1 MLSGVYATATQAA
14 QTSSPAGAPKTCWAG
29 FDAGTVCGASTYRLW
44 WTLASTG
51 QHLGDA
57 TIAGNETCVEDTP
70 LLVHGQTYIVQVE
83 ATGVS
88 GLQSAPAAV
97 RLVADETPPKPVAQ
111 ETVVIGGLGSGVP
124 PPGRFLSVGCCA
136 RIGWKLWTEPETTVM
151 AYTLCLRRR
160 DNLTQPNQTAT
171 SCLEIPGDVNSV
183 KVQQMGCDCASL
195 NASLLWTLDEDSS
208 YGAVAFSANLSAINA
223 ADLRFT
229 DDAFV
234 LLLGSEHSVPQMD
247 LLPPSAE
254 AEPLCEAAV
263 LAGAVAGIDVKGVLV
278 HPAYKPIKFRWT
290 GVAPEDKY
298 DFCVEKDGS
307 SDVLCTLA
315 VPGAAGSSAVT
326 QALTPGWYRLYA
338 TPAGALTNARLP
350 NATWAVLIDATP
362 PEMGTVRIGGSDY
375 GFWGI
380 GDEVEFS
387 WEPAVDAE
395 SGIELYEA
403 VLVEV
408 GGAKCGERPE
418 DRLAGTEIARLQ
430 IACTNAT
437 AIMQAQLDHGSQY
450 RVVLYATNGAGL
462 RSASSSLD
470 FVVELSFGSASL
482 GKVTAIDIDNVTA
495 REAITYAHLD
505 SRYDWPY
512 SAEPVLRTA
521 IQFEVQLEGQ
531 GAYQLDADD
540 KRSEAELGI
549 RAEDFE
555 LPDAP
560 ISSLHLFTFAVTLA
574 PQEGENST
582 VPALPV
588 NVTRSTSV
596 LQSRYYVTD
605 AWAEQEA
612 EMNQVR
618 IGVAGSACCAHGKPE
633 LPKGKGLSHDAFLT
647 GRNDASDLS
656 GAAMIGPETLGLPD
670 GRRIL
675 TLNLSDSSAGFGDVN
690 FSSGCAAG
698 VTALHSLGPS
708 GFVVQACGLL
718 SVFTSVGGLGGAG
731 APLVE
736 LSISALA
743 GCALPSLLLSAA
755 GTDLFAWS
763 ACTATAGNLHR
774 LVLDGGT
781 SWVAVETA
789 FTRQNLACE
798 GCLSA
803 RGALMAVGHSTSCAA
818 AAGSVKLYQKGG
830 NGAWAVAATLT
841 TSVAALDMSGVCTF
855 GRTVLLAD
863 AAVLVVGVPDAH
875 GGAGRVL
882 VYDISTPASPV
893 LRCTWAGS
901 KHQWRYGQ
909 SLASVGSLG
918 SGLVQ
923 LAIGSLGMPAVVV
936 RQIVKDANNAVEC
949 VANAAIDGIT
959 IPTVNYPPP
968 SPFAP
973 PPLLPPPPPSPPTPP
988 STPPIPPSQPPP
1000 RPPPAP
1006 PAAPPPPPF
1015 TVVMCKNN
1023 CKFNFDGVCDDG
1035 GENSET
1041 NTCSPG
1047 YDCADCGVRPF
1058 FPPSPPAQL
1067 PRAPPTPSAPPLP
1080 PSPPPL
1086 PLPPMVPDRPYLPPP
1101 SAPPAPRAPYT
1112 SGLALDASI
1121 AQADRLLFA
1130 EGQAIL
1136 VANAR
1141 GALSYTAFCARGS
1154 VRALPSHLSPLPVVC
1169 RACPVGYLSA
1179 GGVHHECVSCDN
1191 LMCAAEGQTVFSTDF
1206 VGLSRNGTLKSADLL
1221 TVSMTAYG
1229 KAYQG
1234 LPQGERDSQGMMLD
1248 LTAPFGGEV
1257 MDVEPSLCNRTAEVE
1272 APLAPSEGEPEE
1284 PVETN
1289 TTCGGASDVKYTR
1302 ALTETWGAWNLF
1314 EEKELEGHPL
1324 FYRVCGGSSPTTCD
1338 LASMV
1343 DIAPG
1348 AYTEANIP
1356 LASKATHGQRVC
1368 FSVEAYNLA
1377 GIASKR
1383 VGSDCIL
1390 VDETPPTV
1398 KFIGGGDSPGNHQK
1412 ELPSSTLILGNALVV
1427 EDVSD
1432 VLGIEWCAS
1441 TSNATGQFA
1450 DTFNV
1455 SRAELAAACNLAT
1468 PRYAAPTQG
1477 ADEVNRTAGYGF
1489 SFSKQLSGAASAQLA
1504 SGTPFFIGVRSDNS
1518 VGLWSEWQ
1526 WSAAINARGKVQA
1539 KVTPG
1544 GSLVT
1549 EAVVDLDAM
1558 SEDGGKEDLGGGK
1571 VAKVVVEG
1579 EADVEYTK
1587 KTPESPPPP
1596 PPRPPPR
1603 PPPPMDCDSFDAEL
1617 KDEFTLCNDE
1627 TYNEAKDLKR
1637 LTCIQKSLKLNV
1649 KVGGKAIPC
1658 LKRWIGDGSCNKQ
1671 CLLPECDQDRAAGA
1685 SKGDCDPKPSPN
1697 PPPKPPPPPPKPPP
1711 PPADACAT
1719 GGALCLCTNTC
1730 DSYNDKVCDDGGRNS
1745 KFSTCA
1751 YGTDCKDCGGRDAGR
1766 PMAKGGRRLGEDDND
1781 TDDTDEGGSEGGS
1794 AALGKWTKWSEH
1806 QLEPWDKPGF
1816 AATLSSLGSVLQER
1830 LALSTTADG
1839 EAANGAAAR
1848 RQPPQSEPDRQGSQ
1862 LHDSDVSFELMLAP
1876 FVQTAWKTRFDPLAM
1891 LPADDPIRDDAPR
1904 MARLVPLLMGREES
1918 SISTSLT
1925 RANAACPEQP
1935 DTSSTAHAHQSYST
1949 SICVAAVEYSLKMQL
1964 APLAVANWHLHGAM
1978 AGAPGGSQGG
1988 GEGGSTERKQ
1998 LNVAH
2003 GALQLFTLA
2012 PIVPA
2017 VRLDILDGSQS
2028 ADEEGG
2034 YITSYAWTS
2043 ANASIQAR
2051 LEGTASAN
2059 AALTLQPSV
2068 LAGTYA
2074 ITLEV
2079 TDDLGGTNNATLG
2092 FVLQDCPAEHW
2103 SLDAL
2108 ECVPVPPGVALN

>member
-1 MLSGVYATATQAA
+1 
-14 QTSSPAGAPKTCWAG
+14 
-29 FDAGTVCGASTYRLW
+29 
-44 WTLASTG
+44 
-51 QHLGDA
+51 
-57 TIAGNETCVEDTP
+57 
-70 LLVHGQTYIVQVE
+70 
-83 ATGVS
+83 
-88 GLQSAPAAV
+88 
-97 RLVADETPPKPVAQ
+97 
-111 ETVVIGGLGSGVP
+111 
-124 PPGRFLSVGCCA
+124 
-136 RIGWKLWTEPETTVM
+136 
-151 AYTLCLRRR
+151 
-160 DNLTQPNQTAT
+160 
-171 SCLEIPGDVNSV
+171 
-183 KVQQMGCDCASL
+183 
-195 NASLLWTLDEDSS
+195 
-208 YGAVAFSANLSAINA
+208 
-223 ADLRFT
+223 
-229 DDAFV
+229 
-234 LLLGSEHSVPQMD
+234 
-247 LLPPSAE
+247 
-254 AEPLCEAAV
+254 
-263 LAGAVAGIDVKGVLV
+263 
-278 HPAYKPIKFRWT
+278 
-290 GVAPEDKY
+290 
-298 DFCVEKDGS
+298 
-307 SDVLCTLA
+307 
-315 VPGAAGSSAVT
+315 
-326 QALTPGWYRLYA
+326 
-338 TPAGALTNARLP
+338 
-350 NATWAVLIDATP
+350 
-362 PEMGTVRIGGSDY
+362 
-375 GFWGI
+375 
-380 GDEVEFS
+380 
-387 WEPAVDAE
+387 
-395 SGIELYEA
+395 
-403 VLVEV
+403 
-408 GGAKCGERPE
+408 
-418 DRLAGTEIARLQ
+418 
-430 IACTNAT
+430 
-437 AIMQAQLDHGSQY
+437 
-450 RVVLYATNGAGL
+450 
-462 RSASSSLD
+462 
-470 FVVELSFGSASL
+470 
-482 GKVTAIDIDNVTA
+482 
-495 REAITYAHLD
+495 
-505 SRYDWPY
+505 
-512 SAEPVLRTA
+512 
-521 IQFEVQLEGQ
+521 
-531 GAYQLDADD
+531 
-540 KRSEAELGI
+540 
-549 RAEDFE
+549 
-555 LPDAP
+555 
-560 ISSLHLFTFAVTLA
+560 
-574 PQEGENST
+574 
-582 VPALPV
+582 
-588 NVTRSTSV
+588 
-596 LQSRYYVTD
+596 
-605 AWAEQEA
+605 
-612 EMNQVR
+612 
-618 IGVAGSACCAHGKPE
+618 
-633 LPKGKGLSHDAFLT
+633 
-647 GRNDASDLS
+647 
-656 GAAMIGPETLGLPD
+656 
-670 GRRIL
+670 
-675 TLNLSDSSAGFGDVN
+675 
-690 FSSGCAAG
+690 
-698 VTALHSLGPS
+698 
-708 GFVVQACGLL
+708 
-718 SVFTSVGGLGGAG
+718 
-731 APLVE
+731 
-736 LSISALA
+736 
-743 GCALPSLLLSAA
+743 
-755 GTDLFAWS
+755 
-763 ACTATAGNLHR
+763 
-774 LVLDGGT
+774 
-781 SWVAVETA
+781 
-789 FTRQNLACE
+789 
-798 GCLSA
+798 
-803 RGALMAVGHSTSCAA
+803 
-818 AAGSVKLYQKGG
+818 
-830 NGAWAVAATLT
+830 
-841 TSVAALDMSGVCTF
+841 
-855 GRTVLLAD
+855 
-863 AAVLVVGVPDAH
+863 
-875 GGAGRVL
+875 
-882 VYDISTPASPV
+882 
-893 LRCTWAGS
+893 
-901 KHQWRYGQ
+901 
-909 SLASVGSLG
+909 
-918 SGLVQ
+918 
-923 LAIGSLGMPAVVV
+923 
-936 RQIVKDANNAVEC
+936 
-949 VANAAIDGIT
+949 
-959 IPTVNYPPP
+959 
-968 SPFAP
+968 
-973 PPLLPPPPPSPPTPP
+973 
-988 STPPIPPSQPPP
+988 
-1000 RPPPAP
+1000 
-1006 PAAPPPPPF
+1006 
-1015 TVVMCKNN
+1015 
-1023 CKFNFDGVCDDG
+1023 
-1035 GENSET
+1035 
-1041 NTCSPG
+1041 
-1047 YDCADCGVRPF
+1047 
-1058 FPPSPPAQL
+1058 
-1067 PRAPPTPSAPPLP
+1067 
-1080 PSPPPL
+1080 
-1086 PLPPMVPDRPYLPPP
+1086 
-1101 SAPPAPRAPYT
+1101 
-1112 SGLALDASI
+1112 
-1121 AQADRLLFA
+1121 
-1130 EGQAIL
+1130 
-1136 VANAR
+1136 
-1141 GALSYTAFCARGS
+1141 
-1154 VRALPSHLSPLPVVC
+1154 
-1169 RACPVGYLSA
+1169 
-1179 GGVHHECVSCDN
+1179 
-1191 LMCAAEGQTVFSTDF
+1191 
-1206 VGLSRNGTLKSADLL
+1206 
-1221 TVSMTAYG
+1221 
-1229 KAYQG
+1229 
-1234 LPQGERDSQGMMLD
+1234 
-1248 LTAPFGGEV
+1248 
-1257 MDVEPSLCNRTAEVE
+1257 
-1272 APLAPSEGEPEE
+1272 
-1284 PVETN
+1284 
-1289 TTCGGASDVKYTR
+1289 
-1302 ALTETWGAWNLF
+1302 
-1314 EEKELEGHPL
+1314 
-1324 FYRVCGGSSPTTCD
+1324 
-1338 LASMV
+1338 MV